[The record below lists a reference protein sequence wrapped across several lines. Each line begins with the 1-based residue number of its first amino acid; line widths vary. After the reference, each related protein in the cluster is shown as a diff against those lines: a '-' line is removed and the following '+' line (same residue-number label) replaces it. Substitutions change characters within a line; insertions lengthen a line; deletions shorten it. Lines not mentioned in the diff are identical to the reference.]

1 MINLAGEEL
10 LVFWIMA
17 AIFGIATVMFTLFS
31 FRSGAHEFFSFVDIL
46 VAFITTISYVV
57 MALGFLVVNSGI
69 GEPVYWSR
77 WLFYMASCSLL
88 TISVAMVLRQAE
100 SVTLAKI
107 PILTMLVMFCGF
119 LAAFITSI
127 ERWWFFAFS
136 SIAYVA
142 LLITLFKGIPR
153 GGMNS
158 QLMWFI
164 IIFWSLFPLVFIL
177 APTGFGLISTFTAV
191 ILYAALDVI
200 TKIIYGLIILFRVEK
215 T

>member
-1 MINLAGEEL
+1 MFDLAGEEL

-17 AIFGIATVMFTLFS
+17 AIFGITTVIFTLLS
-31 FRSGAHEFFSFVDIL
+31 FRSGANEFLSFVDIL
-46 VAFITTISYVV
+46 VAFITTISYVL
-57 MALGFLVVNSGI
+57 MALGFLVVTSGF

-88 TISVAMVLRQAE
+88 TVSVTVVLKQTH
-100 SVTLAKI
+100 SITLAKI

-136 SIAYVA
+136 SIAYIA
-142 LLITLFKGIPR
+142 LLITLFKGMPR
-153 GGMNS
+153 EGMNS

-164 IIFWSLFPLVFIL
+164 IIFWSLFPLVFLL
-177 APTGFGLISTFTAV
+177 APTGFGIITTFYAV
-191 ILYAALDVI
+191 LFYAILDVI
-200 TKIIYGLIILFRVEK
+200 TKIIYGLIILFRVKEK
-215 T
+215 

>member
-1 MINLAGEEL
+1 MAGEEL

-17 AIFGIATVMFTLFS
+17 AIFGIATVLFTLLS
-31 FRSGAHEFFSFVDIL
+31 FRSGAHEFLSFVDIL
-46 VAFITTISYVV
+46 VAFITTISYVL
-57 MALGFLVVNSGI
+57 MALGFLMVTSSFGQPI
-69 GEPVYWSR
+69 YWSR
-77 WLFYMASCSLL
+77 WLFYMGSCSLL
-88 TISVAMVLRQAE
+88 TVSVAVILKQIKP
-100 SVTLAKI
+100 VTLVKI

-119 LAAFITSI
+119 LAAFITGI

-136 SIAYVA
+136 SIAYIA

-153 GGMNS
+153 EGMNT

-177 APTGFGLISTFTAV
+177 APTGFGLITTLIAT

-200 TKIIYGLIILFRVEK
+200 TKIIYGLVILFRVK
-215 T
+215 KA

>member
-1 MINLAGEEL
+1 MAGEEL

-17 AIFGIATVMFTLFS
+17 AIFGITTVIFTLLS
-31 FRSGAHEFFSFVDIL
+31 FRSGANEFLSFVDIL
-46 VAFITTISYVV
+46 VAFITTISYVL
-57 MALGFLVVNSGI
+57 MALGFLVVTSGF

-88 TISVAMVLRQAE
+88 TVSVTVVLKQTH
-100 SVTLAKI
+100 SITLAKI

-136 SIAYVA
+136 SIAYIA
-142 LLITLFKGIPR
+142 LLITLFKGMPR
-153 GGMNS
+153 EGMNS

-164 IIFWSLFPLVFIL
+164 IIFWSLFPLVFLL
-177 APTGFGLISTFTAV
+177 APTGFGIITTFYAV
-191 ILYAALDVI
+191 LFYAILDVI
-200 TKIIYGLIILFRVEK
+200 TKIIYGLIILFRVKEK
-215 T
+215 